1 MDSRNNE
8 TIHKN
13 RYMSNFLKL
22 EPKERLLIF
31 EQIRSK
37 TGLVEAAIEKDWW
50 VTQTLSIIFSI
61 DCAPHLVFKGGTSLS
76 KAWGLIQRFSED
88 IDLALN
94 RQLLGFEVVSNK
106 TQVNKLRKKS
116 FEYISTVFYPE
127 LKQKF
132 EVAGINGLN
141 IILTEAKDPDQDPL
155 IIEIYYPSVT
165 KTSNYLNPRIVVEIG
180 SHSLIDPFTNKLIT
194 SLVGESYSASDF
206 ADKAISIPV
215 VNPERTFLE
224 KIFLLHEEFQ
234 KPHDKIRV
242 DRLSR
247 HLYDIE
253 KMMDSEFAAIALANE
268 KLYNNIV
275 LHRSLFNGIGGTD
288 YANHIPAKINFL
300 PPISVIKE
308 WQKDYEIMQENMIY
322 GESLSFENLLVRLES
337 LQQVLNAKG

>member
-1 MDSRNNE
+1 M
-8 TIHKN
+8 
-13 RYMSNFLKL
+13 
-22 EPKERLLIF
+22 
-31 EQIRSK
+31 
-37 TGLVEAAIEKDWW
+37 
-50 VTQTLSIIFSI
+50 
-61 DCAPHLVFKGGTSLS
+61 
-76 KAWGLIQRFSED
+76 
-88 IDLALN
+88 
-94 RQLLGFEVVSNK
+94 
-106 TQVNKLRKKS
+106 
-116 FEYISTVFYPE
+116 
-127 LKQKF
+127 
-132 EVAGINGLN
+132 
-141 IILTEAKDPDQDPL
+141 
-155 IIEIYYPSVT
+155 
-165 KTSNYLNPRIVVEIG
+165 
-180 SHSLIDPFTNKLIT
+180 
-194 SLVGESYSASDF
+194 
-206 ADKAISIPV
+206 
-215 VNPERTFLE
+215 
-224 KIFLLHEEFQ
+224 LHEEFQ